1 MIASIYSPQILK
13 ALRERTHLT
22 MLFNI
27 IFGGLSALCI
37 LYPLLGLVSEYWK
50 RYKIVMAG
58 VIMLSVNTIIL
69 IVIILGFHILSNKN
83 IALYVLTLIV
93 AFLYFIGLCLFEAN
107 IIQFGTDQL
116 QFAPSE
122 ELSSFVH
129 WLSWV
134 RAVSFFS
141 ISLMTTAVLKSGQPA
156 FDAGYGM
163 VIATILLAIIGV
175 WFLYP
180 FKRHLII
187 DPAQRNNPVKLI
199 WKVMRYAWTHKQAV
213 SRSAFTYG
221 EPPPSRLDFGKER
234 YGGPFT
240 TTQVEDVKSFC
251 FIFFII
257 FGSFGFS
264 IRESI
269 YNLYNVTI
277 PVPLNSSDSDL
288 LIDGVVLNFPAIL
301 TYFVVAV
308 TIPIHQF
315 LIVPYFSCCIPSI
328 LIRIWIG
335 LVLVLLQMAI
345 FTFITTDSDNLFRY
359 RLVGLVVLQVIAG
372 MSDILVFIGIL
383 EFILA
388 QGPRTMQGI
397 LIGLWLMQYN
407 FFHLMD
413 VLTSYYCNR
422 YPKVYIYYAVKT
434 ALVLI
439 SVIVYTIAAYKY
451 KYRQRNELS
460 DVNERVI
467 ITEYTERRLDLEEQL
482 QRNQNSEQTSFYI
495 LSEVS

>member
-1 MIASIYSPQILK
+1 
-13 ALRERTHLT
+13 
-22 MLFNI
+22 
-27 IFGGLSALCI
+27 
-37 LYPLLGLVSEYWK
+37 
-50 RYKIVMAG
+50 
-58 VIMLSVNTIIL
+58 MLSVSTIML
-69 IVIILGFHILSNKN
+69 IVIVGVFRFILKMWIP
-83 IALYVLTLIV
+83 LYVLTPFV
-93 AFLYFIGLCLFEAN
+93 AFFYFIGLCLFEAN

-116 QFAPSE
+116 QFASSE

-134 RAVSFFS
+134 CAVSFFS
-141 ISLMTTAVLKSGQPA
+141 ISLMTTAFLNSGQPA

-163 VIATILLAIIGV
+163 VIATILVAIIGV

-180 FKRHLII
+180 FRRHLII

-251 FIFFII
+251 FIIFII

-288 LIDGVVLNFPAIL
+288 LIDGVVLNFPSIL

-308 TIPIHQF
+308 AIPIHQF

-345 FTFITTDSDNLFRY
+345 FTFITRYVTDSDNLFKY
-359 RLVGLVVLQVIAG
+359 GLVGLVVLQILAG
-372 MSDILVFIGIL
+372 ISDMLVFIGIL

-388 QGPRTMQGI
+388 QAPRTMQSI

-413 VLTSYYCNR
+413 VLTSYHSNQQYS
-422 YPKVYIYYAVKT
+422 KVYIYYVVKAT
-434 ALVLI
+434 LVSI
-439 SVIVYTIAAYKY
+439 SIIIFTIAAYKY
-451 KYRQRNELS
+451 KYRQRNEQS

-467 ITEYTERRLDLEEQL
+467 ITQYIERQLDLEEQL
-482 QRNQNSEQTSFYI
+482 QRNENIGDETFYI
-495 LSEVS
+495 LSEVF